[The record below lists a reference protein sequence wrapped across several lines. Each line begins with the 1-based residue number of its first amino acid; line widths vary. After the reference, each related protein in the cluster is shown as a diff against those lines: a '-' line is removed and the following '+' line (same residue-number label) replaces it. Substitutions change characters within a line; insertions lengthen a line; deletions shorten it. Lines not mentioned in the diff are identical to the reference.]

1 MKNLK
6 SKPIF
11 KILLYVLIF
20 IIAYICMYMLGY
32 VFDSYNGH
40 IFIEN
45 CTGYSQYFFLPILG
59 TIGFGFIMVIS
70 YIMFHIMMLFFN

>member
-1 MKNLK
+1 
-6 SKPIF
+6 
-11 KILLYVLIF
+11 
-20 IIAYICMYMLGY
+20 MYMLGY

>member
-1 MKNLK
+1 MKILK

-45 CTGYSQYFFLPILG
+45 CTGYSQYFFLPFMG
-59 TIGFGFIMVIS
+59 TIYFCIILAIS
-70 YIMFHIMMLFFN
+70 YVLVNLFNSF